1 MVLVRSLLY
10 LLFLSL
16 TTMVMAPLFYLL
28 KWLIPFRTLAR
39 LGNLWGRLNLEALGL
54 ICHLRYRLHGFDKIP
69 SANCI
74 VLSKHSS
81 AWETIALRGLLP
93 PQTTW
98 VIKRELLWIPFFGW
112 GMAAFDPI
120 ALDRKAGRQS
130 IKKLLHEGRKW
141 LDAGRW
147 VVIFPEGTRV
157 APGERIK
164 YNLGG
169 AMLAEKTGYP
179 VLPIAH
185 NAGVFWSRRSL
196 LKFPGVIDLVVGDP
210 IPTKGLRTAEINQR
224 VEEWIEATVE
234 RLPRSRDA

>member
-28 KWLIPFRTLAR
+28 KWLIPFGTLAR

-54 ICHLRYRLHGFDKIP
+54 ICRLRYRLHGFDKIP
-69 SANCI
+69 SDNCI

-141 LDAGRW
+141 LDSGRW

-185 NAGVFWSRRSL
+185 NAGVFWSRRGL
-196 LKFPGVIDLVVGDP
+196 LKYPGVIDLVVGDP
-210 IPTKGLRTAEINQR
+210 IPTKGLRASEINQR
-224 VEEWIEATVE
+224 VEDWIEATVD
-234 RLPRSRDA
+234 RLPRGREA